1 MNMYEYVEI
10 RDVDIL
16 LESLISV
23 LDSRTF
29 RGLFLNTSSFREAVR
44 ESISQNRRG
53 GKTVE
58 MLRLFDPFLQIQIVF
73 AVRCRRQPSPYRW
86 IEQRRRL
93 HEIGRLT
100 PLITES
106 TIGWGRL

>member
-1 MNMYEYVEI
+1 MNMCEYVEI
-10 RDVDIL
+10 PDVDIL

-23 LDSRTF
+23 LDPRTF

-44 ESISQNRRG
+44 ESISQYRRG
-53 GKTVE
+53 KTE
-58 MLRLFDPFLQIQIVF
+58 EILRPLDPFPQIQIVF
-73 AVRCRRQPSPYRW
+73 AVRCRRQTWPYRW

-93 HEIGRLT
+93 YEIGRLT

-106 TIGWGRL
+106 TTG

>member
-53 GKTVE
+53 GKRWKCYDCSIHFFKSRSSSRYVVAVKRRHIAGSSKDDDYT
-58 MLRLFDPFLQIQIVF
+58 RLV
-73 AVRCRRQPSPYRW
+73 
-86 IEQRRRL
+86 
-93 HEIGRLT
+93 G
-100 PLITES
+100 
-106 TIGWGRL
+106 

>member
-29 RGLFLNTSSFREAVR
+29 RGLFLNTSSFREAIR
-44 ESISQNRRG
+44 ESISQNHRG
-53 GKTVE
+53 GKRWKCYDCSIHFFKSRSSSRYV
-58 MLRLFDPFLQIQIVF
+58 V
-73 AVRCRRQPSPYRW
+73 AVK
-86 IEQRRRL
+86 RRR
-93 HEIGRLT
+93 IAGSSKDDDYTRLV
-100 PLITES
+100 
-106 TIGWGRL
+106 G